1 MKFCI
6 ANTSYWESIGYNP
19 THWRKSINGA
29 KALCHLEYGEI
40 LAKKLEGNDNVQIYD
55 NADSDFQ
62 KLLKS
67 AEWTTDGIP
76 EIIEDDSLSKRVS
89 DLEKN
94 RIVPLEDSM
103 LNLILASSDMPE
115 LPEVGF

>member
-19 THWRKSINGA
+19 IHWRKSINGA

-40 LAKKLEGNDNVQIYD
+40 LAKKLEDNENVKIYD
-55 NADSDFQ
+55 NTDPTFQ
-62 KLLKS
+62 AILQS
-67 AEWTTDGIP
+67 AEWANDGVA
-76 EIIEDDSLSKRVS
+76 ENIEDDSLSKRVS

-94 RIVPLEDSM
+94 RIVPLEDSV
-103 LNLILASSDMPE
+103 LNLILSSSDIPKLPE
-115 LPEVGF
+115 L